1 MRLHGR
7 ILPRAENHSK
17 KTDAANP
24 WDIMYIVQSLEEFKP
39 VKKQSFSF
47 AFFKK

>member
-1 MRLHGR
+1 MRLQGR

-17 KTDAANP
+17 KTKTENP
-24 WDIMYIVQSLEEFKP
+24 WDLMYIIQSLEEFKP

-47 AFFKK
+47 AFFKG